1 MEAAT
6 VGVVSVNYATVSVC
20 VCVCVHTMVAHIYS
34 FRHLKI
40 DKIS

>member
-20 VCVCVHTMVAHIYS
+20 VCVCAYHGCTHI
-34 FRHLKI
+34 LV
-40 DKIS
+40 

>member
-6 VGVVSVNYATVSVC
+6 VGVVSVKYATVC

>member
-6 VGVVSVNYATVSVC
+6 VGVVSVKYAT

>member
-6 VGVVSVNYATVSVC
+6 VGVVSVNYATVC
-20 VCVCVHTMVAHIYS
+20 VCVCAYLVAHIYL